1 MASENITIHELG
13 YISDGLN
20 HVLKLPGE
28 VDMGMT
34 KEYAEKHP
42 KELHDVAM
50 AKVLDWIRKNCEIR
64 MKSIK
69 KRTGNNKK
77 GNK

>member
-1 MASENITIHELG
+1 MSENITIHEIG
-13 YISDGLN
+13 YVSDGLN

-50 AKVLDWIRKNCEIR
+50 AKVLDWINKNCEIR
-64 MKSIK
+64 MKSIRKQKETKRKGK
-69 KRTGNNKK
+69 K
-77 GNK
+77 

>member
-1 MASENITIHELG
+1 MPENITIHEIG

-34 KEYAEKHP
+34 KEYAETHP
-42 KELHDVAM
+42 KEFHDATM
-50 AKVLDWIRKNCEIR
+50 AKVLDWIRENCEIR
-64 MKSIK
+64 LKSIK
-69 KRTGNNKK
+69 KRNGTKKK
-77 GNK
+77 GKN

>member
-1 MASENITIHELG
+1 MAENITIHEIG

-20 HVLKLPGE
+20 HILRLPGE

-34 KEYAEKHP
+34 REYADKHP

-50 AKVLDWIRKNCEIR
+50 VKVLDWIRKNCEIR
-64 MKSIK
+64 MKSVRK
-69 KRTGNNKK
+69 KREPNRK
-77 GNK
+77 GKR

>member
-1 MASENITIHELG
+1 MSENITIHEIG

-28 VDMGMT
+28 VDMDMT

-42 KELHDVAM
+42 NELHDVAM
-50 AKVLDWIRKNCEIR
+50 VKVLDWIRKNCEIR
-64 MKSIK
+64 MKCIRK
-69 KRTGNNKK
+69 KKEHNRK

>member
-1 MASENITIHELG
+1 MSENITIHEIG

-34 KEYAEKHP
+34 KEYAETHP
-42 KELHDVAM
+42 KELHDVTM
-50 AKVLDWIRKNCEIR
+50 VKVLDWIREHCEIR
-64 MKSIK
+64 LKSIK
-69 KRTGNNKK
+69 KRKGTKK
-77 GNK
+77 RK

>member
-1 MASENITIHELG
+1 MSENITIHEIG

-34 KEYAEKHP
+34 KEYAETHP
-42 KELHDVAM
+42 KDRNTSEGTPRCHNGEGARLDPEEL
-50 AKVLDWIRKNCEIR
+50 
-64 MKSIK
+64 
-69 KRTGNNKK
+69 
-77 GNK
+77 

>member
-1 MASENITIHELG
+1 MSENITIHEIG

-50 AKVLDWIRKNCEIR
+50 VKVLDWIRKNCEIR
-64 MKSIK
+64 MKSIRK
-69 KRTGNNKK
+69 KKEPKSKGKK
-77 GNK
+77 

>member
-1 MASENITIHELG
+1 MSENITIHEIG

-34 KEYAEKHP
+34 KEYAETHP
-42 KELHDVAM
+42 NELHDVAM
-50 AKVLDWIRKNCEIR
+50 VKVLDWIRKNCEIR
-64 MKSIK
+64 MKSIIK
-69 KRTGNNKK
+69 KKEPKK
-77 GNK
+77 PGKK

>member
-1 MASENITIHELG
+1 MEAENITIHEIG
-13 YISDGLN
+13 YISDGIN

-42 KELHDVAM
+42 KELHDVTM
-50 AKVLDWIRKNCEIR
+50 VKVLDWIRKNCEIR
-64 MKSIK
+64 MKSIRK
-69 KRTGNNKK
+69 KEPKRKGKK
-77 GNK
+77 

>member
-1 MASENITIHELG
+1 MAENITIHEIG

-34 KEYAEKHP
+34 REYAEAHP
-42 KELHDVAM
+42 NELHDVAM
-50 AKVLDWIRKNCEIR
+50 VKVLDWINKNCEIR

-69 KRTGNNKK
+69 KRSGTNKK
-77 GNK
+77 GKK

>member
-1 MASENITIHELG
+1 MSENITIHEIG

-28 VDMGMT
+28 VDVGMA
-34 KEYAEKHP
+34 KEYAEEHP
-42 KELHDVAM
+42 NELHDVAM
-50 AKVLDWIRKNCEIR
+50 VKVLDWIRKNCEIR

-69 KRTGNNKK
+69 KRNGTNKK